1 MLAVSALYEVF
12 KRVSWARADG
22 ALNGINRIK
31 QVKAMLE
38 LTLIFIEF
46 S

>member
-1 MLAVSALYEVF
+1 MFAVSALYEVF
-12 KRVSWARADG
+12 KRVSWAKADG
-22 ALNGINRIK
+22 TLNGVNSTK

-38 LTLIFIEF
+38 LTLFFIEF